1 MTSAGRAKLPRAPD
15 RQRLRRLA
23 PAVASIRAGTL
34 VHRIY
39 RRGGVYRSSWSMLRD
54 FGPTDARFDHHLVD
68 ESGAPQRQDR
78 AIGYYAG
85 DIPTALAET
94 FQSGRL
100 VDRHRD
106 QPWLASCQLVR
117 DLHVL
122 DLTGTFAVQAG
133 GSMKLVSGPRSW
145 SQNWSRA
152 FYECYS
158 EVEGIYY
165 PSSLTNLPALAV
177 YERVLSSSPFP
188 AAPVLHRALADPLLI
203 DALREATAMIGYD
216 LM

>member
-15 RQRLRRLA
+15 RRRLQRLA
-23 PAVASIRAGTL
+23 PAVVPIRAGTL
-34 VHRIY
+34 VHRVY
-39 RRGGVYRSSWSMLRD
+39 RRGGVYRSSWSTLRD

-68 ESGAPQRQDR
+68 ETGVPQRQDR

-100 VDRHRD
+100 VDRQRD
-106 QPWLASCQLVR
+106 QPWLASFHLTR
-117 DLHVL
+117 DLRVL

-152 FYECYS
+152 FYECYP
-158 EVEGIYY
+158 EVEGLYY
-165 PSSLTNLPALAV
+165 PSSLTNLPAMAI
-177 YERVLSSSPFP
+177 YERVLRSSPFP

-203 DALREATAMIGYD
+203 DALREASAMIGYD

>member
-15 RQRLRRLA
+15 RQRLQRLA
-23 PAVASIRAGTL
+23 PAVVSLRTGTL

-39 RRGGVYRSSWSMLRD
+39 RRGGAYRSSWATLRD
-54 FGPTDARFDHHLVD
+54 FGPTDARFDHHVAD
-68 ESGAPQRQDR
+68 ATGAPQRQDR
-78 AIGYYAG
+78 AIGYYAL
-85 DIPTALAET
+85 DIPTALAEA

-100 VDRHRD
+100 VDRQRD
-106 QPWLASCQLVR
+106 QPWLASFHLVR
-117 DLHVL
+117 DLHLL

-133 GSMKLVSGPRSW
+133 GSMKLGSGPRSW

-152 FYECYS
+152 FYECYP
-158 EVEGIYY
+158 EVEGLYY
-165 PSSLTNLPALAV
+165 PSSLTNLPAMAI
-177 YERVLSSSPFP
+177 YERVLSASPFP
-188 AAPVLHRALADPLLI
+188 AAPLLHRALADPLLI